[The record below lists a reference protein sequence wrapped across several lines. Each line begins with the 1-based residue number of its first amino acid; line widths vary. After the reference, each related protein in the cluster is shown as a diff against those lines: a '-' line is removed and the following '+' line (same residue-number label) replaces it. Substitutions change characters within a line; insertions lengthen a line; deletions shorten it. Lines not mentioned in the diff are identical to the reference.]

1 MGGSSGGSKKDDKP
15 KEAAKQD
22 YTQGPSMQTTQPFAP
37 GMQEMLAQ
45 QLSAGYGAPVESNM
59 GLLDNI
65 YSPMQQA
72 LLQEPISVTQ
82 EAMKNGKWN
91 PIKTGNLTL
100 DNLLNNNAVG
110 TPYAASGL
118 PASSAAAT
126 AASGGGGK
134 SAPAAASGGVDA
146 YGQPLGNEPWR
157 QGRIGGGR

>member
-1 MGGSSGGSKKDDKP
+1 MPGGSDKKKSDKP
-15 KEAAKQD
+15 KEPAKQD
-22 YTQGPSMQTTQPFAP
+22 YMQGPTMQVTQPFAP

-45 QLSAGYGAPVESNM
+45 QLSTGYGAPVASNM

-82 EAMKNGKWN
+82 EAMKTGKWN

-110 TPYAASGL
+110 TPYPVAGQPFPINNNGGA
-118 PASSAAAT
+118 
-126 AASGGGGK
+126 GGGNSTGSQPK
-134 SAPAAASGGVDA
+134 PTGLDP
-146 YGQPLGNEPWR
+146 YGQPIGNEPWR
-157 QGRIGGGR
+157 QGRIGGGK